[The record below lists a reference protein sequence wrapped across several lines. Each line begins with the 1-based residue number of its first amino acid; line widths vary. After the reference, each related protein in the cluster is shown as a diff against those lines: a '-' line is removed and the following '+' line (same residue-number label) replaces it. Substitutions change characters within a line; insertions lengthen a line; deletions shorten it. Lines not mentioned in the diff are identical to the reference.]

1 MQFRGLNRERLGI
14 LLLVVL
20 STTLGCR
27 RKTGPSGEK
36 LEQSNAIKANSPAP
50 GLTPEQASQVLARV
64 GDKPIT
70 LGDYAAALA
79 RMDRFERLRY
89 QSPERRK
96 QLLDEIIAVELL
108 ADEARRRGLDREPDT
123 QLRLDQALRDEVLR
137 DLRDSAP
144 TPESLPEPEVRNY
157 YDAHKEEFRE
167 PERRRIAEIVMVREQ
182 EARRLIEVVRNAS
195 ATDWGQAVRKHSTG
209 RKDSTA
215 ALPLELEGDIG
226 IVSAPGQVAGNE
238 PQLAEPL
245 LRAAFSIEK
254 IGGVYGEP
262 VLAEG
267 QYHILRLTSR
277 TPARQR
283 TFAEAQRSI
292 RVKLVQQR
300 VATNQQQLIDDLR
313 KKIPVSMNQTLL
325 ATIKSTPQ

>member
-1 MQFRGLNRERLGI
+1 MQFRGPKRRLGI
-14 LLLVVL
+14 LLLVAL
-20 STTLGCR
+20 SATQGCR
-27 RKTGPSGEK
+27 RKAAPSGEK
-36 LEQSNAIKANSPAP
+36 VVLSSPIKTSTAVP

-137 DLRDSAP
+137 DLRASVPA
-144 TPESLPEPEVRNY
+144 PESLPEPEVREY
-157 YDAHKEEFRE
+157 YDAHKDEFSE
-167 PERRRIAEIVMVREQ
+167 PERRRISEIVVLHEQ
-182 EARRLIEVVRNAS
+182 DARRLIEGLRNAS
-195 ATDWGQAVRKHSTG
+195 ALDWGQAVRKHSAG
-209 RKDSTA
+209 RKDSV
-215 ALPLELEGDIG
+215 ALPLELEGDLG
-226 IVSAPGQVAGNE
+226 IVSPPGQAAGSE
-238 PQLAEPL
+238 PSLPEPL
-245 LRAAFSIEK
+245 LRAAFGIEK
-254 IGGVYGEP
+254 VGGVYGEP
-262 VLAEG
+262 VLAQG

-277 TPARQR
+277 MPARQR
-283 TFAEAQRSI
+283 TFSEAERSI

-300 VATNQQQLIDDLR
+300 VATQQQQLIDELR
-313 KKIPVSMNQTLL
+313 SKFPVSMNQALL